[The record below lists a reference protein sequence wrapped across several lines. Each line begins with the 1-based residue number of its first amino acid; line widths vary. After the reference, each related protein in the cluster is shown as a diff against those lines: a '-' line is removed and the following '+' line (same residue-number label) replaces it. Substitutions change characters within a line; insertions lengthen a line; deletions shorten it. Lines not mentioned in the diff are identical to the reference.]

1 MCLNLLPSVSVFGRL
16 QPVLMPEF
24 KCKIYSLTSG
34 SGSRHSHGQFA
45 LCLHVYLVFPHLAND
60 AIFFLAQAHEDSQE
74 SLSPL
79 PRRDTMGSFL
89 PDNSAYEL
97 RAAIGEA
104 KAAQH

>member
-1 MCLNLLPSVSVFGRL
+1 MTLF
-16 QPVLMPEF
+16 
-24 KCKIYSLTSG
+24 I
-34 SGSRHSHGQFA
+34 
-45 LCLHVYLVFPHLAND
+45 
-60 AIFFLAQAHEDSQE
+60 LAQAHEDSQE

-104 KAAQH
+104 KAASTRNSSRSQ